1 MTEGEEGQA
10 GPNQTWRVAAEPQ
23 MKEVGAERGGKRHY
37 ERQMEASVTDH
48 GVTAPVAEP
57 QNHQGNDIEHKEVPE
72 VSGWELPHP
81 ETYGSRQQFGQG
93 GTHQRQALAGSDG
106 TTGSGSKIE
115 T

>member
-1 MTEGEEGQA
+1 MF
-10 GPNQTWRVAAEPQ
+10 
-23 MKEVGAERGGKRHY
+23 
-37 ERQMEASVTDH
+37 
-48 GVTAPVAEP
+48 
-57 QNHQGNDIEHKEVPE
+57 
-72 VSGWELPHP
+72 GWELPHP

>member
-1 MTEGEEGQA
+1 MEGCGGASNEG
-10 GPNQTWRVAAEPQ
+10 VC
-23 MKEVGAERGGKRHY
+23 AERGGKRHC

-48 GVTAPVAEP
+48 GVTAPDAEL
-57 QNHQGNDIEHKEVPE
+57 QNHRENDNGHEEGPE

-106 TTGSGSKIE
+106 TTGSGSKTE

>member
-23 MKEVGAERGGKRHY
+23 IKEVGAERGGKRHY

-48 GVTAPVAEP
+48 GVTA
-57 QNHQGNDIEHKEVPE
+57 HQENDIVHKEVPE

-93 GTHQRQALAGSDG
+93 GTHQRQAPAGSDG